1 MKITPLYREKYK
13 NSSREQYV
21 VIHTDLSYIQY
32 EDKNVTAAVAQW
44 VRALAPQAEDWVFE
58 SQPRQT

>member
-21 VIHTDLSYIQY
+21 VIHTDLSYI
-32 EDKNVTAAVAQW
+32 
-44 VRALAPQAEDWVFE
+44 
-58 SQPRQT
+58 

>member
-1 MKITPLYREKYK
+1 MKITPLYRERYK

-44 VRALAPQAEDWVFE
+44 VRALAP
-58 SQPRQT
+58 